1 MTDLPA
7 FFEIAPP
14 PPELQLDHGNSDN
27 YGWRRYNDD
36 RSPDGPS
43 AIQAA
48 KAFPEA
54 IAVDPPETLRTA
66 KMFACSGSPDSWR
79 YREATRFRPMP
90 EMGWEEARAAL
101 NRLLVDHEKS
111 PADCVRLGEFAL
123 TADGFAGFAGRKGD
137 HAVKLRSELA
147 DAINKLHRLLSA
159 KLETARGNAARLDRP
174 ITDHGED
181 MADYYAV
188 RRAAAAIARAFW
200 TNVPTASDQWVRV
213 VRATPEQVLA
223 ALNYL
228 RSVLTAWK
236 VRHPPAASVV
246 NRLKSPNL
254 PTASEYAEAFHTAEM
269 LVFASEKLLALYA
282 GLIYSMPIYRLYPA
296 TAEAE
301 AIALWWPWARPT
313 PLVAGGP
320 PRPPKPGKK
329 ILDPSLI
336 TATRPQDVVREVMQK
351 TGIDR
356 TTAQRMTAA
365 MRAQMRRRREI
376 EAEHL
381 LHLGHSKSEV
391 ALRVGLS
398 ASRIS
403 AMFKG
408 EEFPPPDE
416 SRKVGSPES
425 PPPPRRG
432 SR

>member
-14 PPELQLDHGNSDN
+14 PPELQLDDDDSDT
-27 YGWRRYNDD
+27 YGWRRYYHD
-36 RSPDGPS
+36 RGPDGPS
-43 AIQAA
+43 VIQAA

-54 IAVDPPETLRTA
+54 IAVDPPETLRTT
-66 KMFACSGSPDSWR
+66 KVFACSGSPDSSR
-79 YREATRFRPMP
+79 YREATRFRLMP

-111 PADCVRLGEFAL
+111 SADCVRLAEFAL

-137 HAVKLRSELA
+137 HAVKLRSELV
-147 DAINKLHRLLSA
+147 DAIKKLHRPLSG
-159 KLETARGNAARLDRP
+159 KLETARGNAARLARP
-174 ITDHGED
+174 ITGHGED
-181 MADYYAV
+181 MTDYYAA
-188 RRAAAAIARAFW
+188 RQAAAAIAQALW
-200 TNVPTASDQWVRV
+200 TNVPAASDQWVRV
-213 VRATPEQVLA
+213 AMAMPEQVLA
-223 ALNYL
+223 ALDYL
-228 RSVLTAWK
+228 RSVLTAWEA
-236 VRHPPAASVV
+236 RRPAAASVV
-246 NRLKSPNL
+246 NRLESPNL
-254 PTASEYAEAFHTAEM
+254 PTASEYAVALHTAEM
-269 LVFASEKLLALYA
+269 LVFASEKLLSLYA
-282 GLIYSMPIYRLYPA
+282 GIIYSMPIYRLYPA

-301 AIALWWPWARPT
+301 AIALWWPWGRSA
-313 PLVAGGP
+313 PLVDGGP

-329 ILDPSLI
+329 TLDPSLI

-391 ALRVGLS
+391 ARRIGLS

-408 EEFPPPDE
+408 EEFPT
-416 SRKVGSPES
+416 
-425 PPPPRRG
+425 RRVMAFG
-432 SR
+432 HREE